1 MKRGRG
7 GEDRWSGGSL
17 GGEERRGEGKVEKR
31 AEARRRG
38 RGEEERRRGGDEK
51 RSRGEAGVEEG

>member
-17 GGEERRGEGKVEKR
+17 GGEERRGEGNVEKR

>member
-1 MKRGRG
+1 M
-7 GEDRWSGGSL
+7 
-17 GGEERRGEGKVEKR
+17 EKR